1 VVADIK
7 FRDLN
12 MTLAPVAHLA
22 RKSPEAFNKACKVGV
37 VQFLTWCNT
46 GSKGSSKK
54 PPIRWGVLR
63 GSGSGFVGNE
73 LVVIFEIPIK
83 AGRATPAKSHSAK
96 PTTMTWCWNTDYA
109 AKMHEWT
116 GGWGPFTLQD
126 GNAGNQWLAEHLRAD
141 AQALYDVIGMKF
153 SQVMKFRSG
162 G

>member
-1 VVADIK
+1 MEVKFK

-12 MTLAPVAHLA
+12 ISLAPVAHLA
-22 RKSPEAFNKACKVGV
+22 KKSPGAFNKASKVGV

-73 LVVIFEIPIK
+73 LVAIFEIPIK
-83 AGRATPAKSHSAK
+83 AGSPEQATPARSHVAA

-116 GGWGPFTLQD
+116 GGWGQFTIDD
-126 GNAGNQWLAEHLRAD
+126 GNAGSQWLAEHLRTD
-141 AQALYDVIGMKF
+141 AQALYDVIGMEF
-153 SQVMKFRSG
+153 RQVVG
-162 G
+162 L